1 MDPIDKPLEMF
12 HIRIT
17 GGEDEKWKRLYIQNF
32 KRYFVVTEEADEEV
46 NRTHTHAH
54 VEEPLYQVQ
63 TVRNKLSEMTNKNKD
78 KVFSMKGVRDREKN
92 LTYLCKGKALGIL
105 PIVYL
110 NNLLTPE
117 QILYYHEL
125 YWQTQ
130 LEWIKEHA
138 KKPKIKQKTFL
149 ELCIDESAK
158 EEYAEKWKGDF
169 EYITNYQKRAMFML
183 VTSMLGSKRKILD
196 AMIIRRLCNGVFN
209 VIMPLKY
216 RDDMLFESV
225 YPDNVRLE

>member
-1 MDPIDKPLEMF
+1 MY

-17 GGEDEKWKRLYIQNF
+17 GGEDEKWKRFYIQNF
-32 KRYFVVTEEADEEV
+32 RNYFVVIEEADEEV

-54 VEEPLYQVQ
+54 VEEPLLKIQ
-63 TVRNKLSEMTNKNKD
+63 TVRNKLSDLTNKNKD
-78 KVFSMKGVRDREKN
+78 KVFAMTVVRDREKN
-92 LTYLCKGKALGIL
+92 LKYLCKGKEDGIL

-110 NNLLTPE
+110 NNLLTDDE
-117 QILYYHEL
+117 IRAYHEAF
-125 YWQTQ
+125 WETRR
-130 LEWIKEHA
+130 EWIKA
-138 KKPKIKQKTFL
+138 NKSPSPKVKQKTFL
-149 ELCIDESAK
+149 ELCIEESAK

-225 YPDNVRLE
+225 YPDNIRLE